1 MGSTQ
6 TFVGIAI
13 AAVFAAVAF
22 MGVAGAN
29 PLFANVASAG
39 YGGQVK
45 VEICHKGK
53 TISIATPAVKAH
65 INHGDGVGTCE
76 S

>member
-1 MGSTQ
+1 MRSTQ

-13 AAVFAAVAF
+13 AMAFAAVAF
-22 MGVAGAN
+22 MGVAGAT

-39 YGGQVK
+39 YGEEK

-53 TISIATPAVKAH
+53 TTLSVAAPAVEAH
-65 INHGDGVGTCE
+65 LAHGDTIGACE
-76 S
+76 G